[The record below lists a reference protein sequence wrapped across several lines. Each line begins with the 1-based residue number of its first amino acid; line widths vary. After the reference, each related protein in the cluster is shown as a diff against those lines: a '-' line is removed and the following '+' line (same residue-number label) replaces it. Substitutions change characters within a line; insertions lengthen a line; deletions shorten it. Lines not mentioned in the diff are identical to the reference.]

1 MKSNIILEGFM
12 GSGKTTVGIRL
23 SYKLFMTV
31 VDTDKLIEK
40 EQGMSVSEIFA
51 KKGEDAFRELETGC
65 LQKLLEEGNKQ
76 IISLGGGTP
85 VKKENREL
93 LKKLGI
99 VVYLRV
105 KPQTV
110 YDRIKNDSSRPLL
123 QCENP
128 LQRICDMMFERKEAY
143 ETTADIT
150 IDTDGLSFDEITNQI
165 RDAVEQYEKDGKAE

>member
-1 MKSNIILEGFM
+1 MKNNIILEGFM

-23 SYKLFMTV
+23 SYKMFMTV
-31 VDTDKLIEK
+31 VDTDKMIEK

-51 KKGEDAFRELETGC
+51 KKGEDTFRNLETAC
-65 LQKLLEEGNKQ
+65 LQKLLDEGNKQ

-85 VKKENREL
+85 VRPENREI

-128 LQRICDMMFERKEAY
+128 LQRICDMMFARKEAY

-150 IDTDGLSFDEITNQI
+150 IDTDGLSFDEIINEI
-165 RDAVEQYEKDGKAE
+165 RDAVEQYEKEHG